1 MKKVSVLVVFSVVA
15 LLTGCYNDVSFDTT
29 PYIEFKNVSKE
40 TMLDDF
46 SGSKKDIVTI
56 SVHFEDGDGD
66 LGLNEEERKVAVEKQ
81 DFNYMLRI
89 YRSKNGVF
97 QEVQQ
102 KVPESGFFMRL
113 KDDGKS
119 GPIEGTLD
127 YSLVYFHNSID
138 AKGKD
143 SLKYQITIKDRAGN
157 ISNTVESKMIILKE
171 F

>member
-1 MKKVSVLVVFSVVA
+1 MKKVSVLVVFSVAA

-46 SGSKKDIVTI
+46 SGSKKDSVII

-66 LGLNEEERKVAVEKQ
+66 LGLNEEEKKVAVEKE

-89 YRSKNGVF
+89 FRSKNGVF
-97 QEVQQ
+97 QEVPQE
-102 KVPESGFFMRL
+102 VPYSGFFMRL
-113 KDDGKS
+113 KGDDKKS
-119 GPIEGTLD
+119 PIEGTLD
-127 YSLVYFHNSID
+127 YSVVYFHNSIP
-138 AKGKD
+138 AKD
-143 SLKYQITIKDRAGN
+143 SVKYQITIKDRAGN